1 MFSGAETRR
10 CIIRELKRAESGAGA
25 GAELRYPAGS
35 LVLVAGLPGAGKS
48 TLLERL
54 YRLGGDES
62 GPVPI
67 DGGWVIDSRQARN
80 HWAGLLAPVPA
91 RARVPLVNATH
102 VWWIARAVLRGE
114 GVVAHTRGTWP
125 HILHLFSWMARPRGG
140 RVHLVLID
148 VDPGTALAGQVA
160 RGRVVTAVTFA
171 RHCRRWRPLV
181 RRARDGAVPPAA
193 TVTVLTR
200 TEADG
205 LEAIRIG

>member
-1 MFSGAETRR
+1 V
-10 CIIRELKRAESGAGA
+10 
-25 GAELRYPAGS
+25 LRYPAGS

-48 TLLERL
+48 TLLARL
-54 YRLGGDES
+54 YRLRGDEN
-62 GPVPI
+62 GPVPV

-80 HWAGLLAPVPA
+80 RWERLLAPVPA

-102 VWWIARAVLRGE
+102 VWWIARAALRGD

-125 HILHLFSWMARPRGG
+125 HILHLFSWMARRHGA

-148 VDPGTALAGQVA
+148 VDPATALEGQVA

-181 RRARDGAVPPAA
+181 RRAREGTVPPAA
-193 TVTVLTR
+193 TVTILGR
-200 TEADG
+200 EQADA
-205 LEAIRIG
+205 LDAIHFT

>member
-1 MFSGAETRR
+1 M
-10 CIIRELKRAESGAGA
+10 
-25 GAELRYPAGS
+25 
-35 LVLVAGLPGAGKS
+35 AGLPGAGKS
-48 TLLERL
+48 TLLERV
-54 YRLGGDES
+54 YRLRGDET

-80 HWAGLLAPVPA
+80 RWALRLGPLPV
-91 RARVPLVNATH
+91 RAWVPLVNATH

-125 HILHLFSWMARPRGG
+125 HILHLFSWLAGRHGA

-193 TVTVLTR
+193 TVSLLNR
-200 TEADG
+200 AEADG
-205 LEAIRIG
+205 LRAIKLG